1 MIYSLWSFYLINYKE
16 VSLMW
21 IFTKSFDNRE
31 LEILL
36 LNSISG
42 KIGKKSWRDEY
53 KIIGNRYKKVSF
65 YVDSA

>member
-1 MIYSLWSFYLINYKE
+1 
-16 VSLMW
+16 MW